1 MPPLMENIPTQFALL
16 RLAVGWLGQSGQ
28 AGWWRSSF
36 LSETGLAF
44 GAYNFA
50 RAPRLAAFS
59 ATSAAAKRVHDD
71 RIGKS
76 RTFHLFRLRLEDEI
90 RVHRAAAEDAGA
102 LFEPLKFSSAELMQF
117 IEQTAGET
125 IDAPVGPVQVGALDH
140 AFTQQALREL
150 AKHYLSAFRQGTECF
165 PFFAG
170 GNA

>member
-1 MPPLMENIPTQFALL
+1 MLMEEIPTQFALL
-16 RLAVGWLGQSGQ
+16 RLAVCWLGQSGQ
-28 AGWWRSSF
+28 AGWWGSSF

-76 RTFHLFRLRLEDEI
+76 RTFHLFRLRM
-90 RVHRAAAEDAGA
+90 DAGA
-102 LFEPLKFSSAELMQF
+102 LFEPLKLSSAELMRF

-140 AFTQQALREL
+140 AFTQQALQEL
-150 AKHYLSAFRQGTECF
+150 AKHYLSAFRQGAECF
-165 PFFAG
+165 PYFAG
-170 GNA
+170 GNV

>member
-1 MPPLMENIPTQFALL
+1 MENLPAQFASL

-36 LSETGLAF
+36 LTETGLAF

-59 ATSAAAKRVHDD
+59 ATSAAAKRIHDD
-71 RIGKS
+71 RIGRS

-90 RVHRAAAEDAGA
+90 RIHRAAAEDAGA
-102 LFEPLKFSSAELMQF
+102 LFGGLKFSSNELMQM

-125 IDAPVGPVQVGALDH
+125 IDAPVGPVQVGALGE
-140 AFTQQALREL
+140 AFSREALNEL
-150 AKHYLSAFRQGTECF
+150 AKHYLSAFRQGAECF
-165 PFFAG
+165 PYFAG
-170 GNA
+170 GRV